1 MVKGVDELLEHLLY
15 EIALAGERGAGAAEI
30 QQSIKTF
37 YTEPEENIRQQN
49 EKPVHPLLAPAPLAR
64 STHDDPRFLQKVWGW
79 LMDHPDVFVKE
90 DDNGGGFAT
99 DKLASRPTAETT
111 SNELEAGPTS
121 DTTNAPDSTA
131 QPGSRTAPQDNAL
144 SVDAETNQV
153 ASGES
158 AVAALQV
165 LPTGLRVY
173 TTEDRIW
180 NTITGH
186 GVDHKRVPKLEF
198 EALRV
203 IAAAGPTGIIQPK
216 VRLATGQDKRSL
228 PKRTGELVKKG
239 YITKEL
245 VLSDGFKTSNLT
257 LKKHISE
264 TTLSEEA
271 PDGPRVFVK
280 NGAIYY
286 DVFFDEVM
294 RILRDNNNIM
304 QLEDLR
310 KKLGILGK
318 RWETKAFFRAIR
330 RLDIAGCIKRL
341 RARKQSTEGEAATTE
356 DKWLKC
362 VKLLRDPLETDRT
375 AFTSGEEKRRN
386 NFTHDN
392 GEYDAEG
399 EADDDAMDL
408 DTAGTDENV
417 RDGTYDEDEIGDL
430 ETSARIPPQWNPDRQ
445 MTSLIYDYVDNAGE
459 HGVSS
464 MDIMR
469 NVLGTF
475 WKRPMEPLLGRL
487 TDVWQV
493 SQPQHL
499 RHLSIVRDTAVVG
512 KFSHYQYRS
521 IDNFQKAVDAGD
533 TAWEAVLTE
542 PSGSTK
548 KKGKKADITNAE
560 PELDQWGF
568 PVVDP
573 SRFADPEGSATL
585 LQARIL
591 AGVTASVGDA
601 NDEDFVGIVG
611 KPMPALNPQFGVKI
625 PGEKR
630 TYPNGKPTG
639 RPRKYLKGE
648 EPYSSGNLRKAK
660 REKAIASEW
669 PRRIRQYAVAQ
680 AKREAMVS
688 LKRKAE
694 EAALDAQPGAIT
706 TPVRK
711 KRNLGQRSGTPASVA
726 QKSLPDTTTSSNAD
740 STRPAESILNPD
752 IEAVEDDANITTPK
766 RKKSQKQLEAETLR
780 DAISEDRIK
789 EIEAEMLDTS
799 KPGVYITPPHAY
811 NPDLENH
818 LYTGHRRQYL
828 IAVFKTPRLYGLQW
842 FGQAVAST
850 SQGHDTSSV
859 TLQKEPSGSIAVQDN
874 GRNVLLSSDLV
885 EGRTPVTEP
894 TPGTAE
900 LPSWSSVNV
909 QPPVSE
915 APIAEAAIVEGGMAN
930 AKQASR
936 RTAGQDADDSQVLPT
951 AVAQPEINTGVTA
964 LELNPLSDLSER
976 TSEVVGISHDEWV
989 NTTGNSGSQQLLAQ
1003 IRTAAEAGQPHATDA
1018 QRHASIS
1025 TNEIYEKTTQGPTM
1039 LDTRMP
1045 NVPAGFTSEGE
1056 TQLSAVPPASVEPQ
1070 HTLEPQTDADSVMQ
1084 EEPAATSPA
1093 ASHNQR
1099 QSHTR
1104 KRAWRQPTKAGVK
1117 LSEGI
1122 VRLRRTKVIL
1132 DIVRQANGAFP
1143 GHSEMYYPFTT
1154 IWMRQ
1159 FSGKPDRDTIQ
1170 KVIKG
1175 LIKSGKLQR
1184 LSFSFPH
1191 PNTGTMTTRSM
1202 IVEPGLTRDSPA
1214 VKEMQAMIIKHC
1226 PQQYIPPQCEV
1237 APSLH
1242 SRMESS
1248 HPPVSQHYV
1257 YEAFPIDETAFVHRP
1272 DQPEYAVRL
1281 NKRIA
1286 ASAADR
1292 QRRRE
1297 GQARALRGM
1306 TEELTTTEQ
1315 RNLQSEFQVGA
1326 YQHKDVGYDRG
1337 PSGRGRLSRLLPWN
1351 AEGDRRVKLTSLG
1364 ALTGRTADETDE
1376 YQPRM
1381 MRKPKLGY
1389 DWEEEELAPGETI
1402 HESLRGPDL
1411 SGILVRRSPSLRPNH
1426 SLTGKL
1432 QIIAQKPTQAKSPT
1446 QAKPTQ
1452 ATPSLKNHQRT
1463 IPKRNEEILDTKNL
1477 DWDMTRF
1484 VLGSGTKSMQELHQS
1499 NPALPVH
1506 HPQKRTGNFDEK
1518 QVVGGSSPRARKR
1531 PCVSF
1536 ESPSMAEDGHREVL
1550 DAALPASGPRSGALT
1565 FSHAGNHTYDHNW
1578 DKQYLTSLTDPRQTF
1593 HKPSGTFGTDFATTT
1608 STRRALWVDPR
1619 SRDAHLAMSKDLP
1632 IWASRTANRNYRDT
1646 CSSDDTALTMFNR
1659 EIELVRVWEDNIGL
1673 DKWHRAMSTEDS
1685 RFFQHRFPAEHLVTA
1700 QSDYNGVVWEDADPS
1715 YTSIRTP
1722 VEPTATNTV
1731 SRLVAIAPKKP
1742 PGRVPRNQGLDFVG
1756 QVTYREPTSG
1766 VASKAKRIVDAT
1778 AADRKVRTKKYVPRA
1793 AAAAGKPDLD
1803 PTDIERLLFAI
1814 VAVRALLGGTAEKGC
1829 TNWFVVHQ
1837 ALEYKFDADYL
1848 RQRWSSALKY
1858 RLGAAVERI
1867 LPEFQEAFVTA
1878 YERCELP
1885 SIDLHQPEEY
1895 DWPALVEWARENI
1908 DQPEASPD
1916 FIP

>member
-1 MVKGVDELLEHLLY
+1 
-15 EIALAGERGAGAAEI
+15 
-30 QQSIKTF
+30 
-37 YTEPEENIRQQN
+37 
-49 EKPVHPLLAPAPLAR
+49 
-64 STHDDPRFLQKVWGW
+64 
-79 LMDHPDVFVKE
+79 
-90 DDNGGGFAT
+90 
-99 DKLASRPTAETT
+99 
-111 SNELEAGPTS
+111 
-121 DTTNAPDSTA
+121 
-131 QPGSRTAPQDNAL
+131 
-144 SVDAETNQV
+144 
-153 ASGES
+153 
-158 AVAALQV
+158 
-165 LPTGLRVY
+165 
-173 TTEDRIW
+173 
-180 NTITGH
+180 
-186 GVDHKRVPKLEF
+186 
-198 EALRV
+198 
-203 IAAAGPTGIIQPK
+203 
-216 VRLATGQDKRSL
+216 
-228 PKRTGELVKKG
+228 
-239 YITKEL
+239 
-245 VLSDGFKTSNLT
+245 
-257 LKKHISE
+257 
-264 TTLSEEA
+264 
-271 PDGPRVFVK
+271 
-280 NGAIYY
+280 
-286 DVFFDEVM
+286 
-294 RILRDNNNIM
+294 
-304 QLEDLR
+304 
-310 KKLGILGK
+310 
-318 RWETKAFFRAIR
+318 
-330 RLDIAGCIKRL
+330 
-341 RARKQSTEGEAATTE
+341 
-356 DKWLKC
+356 
-362 VKLLRDPLETDRT
+362 
-375 AFTSGEEKRRN
+375 
-386 NFTHDN
+386 
-392 GEYDAEG
+392 
-399 EADDDAMDL
+399 
-408 DTAGTDENV
+408 
-417 RDGTYDEDEIGDL
+417 
-430 ETSARIPPQWNPDRQ
+430 
-445 MTSLIYDYVDNAGE
+445 
-459 HGVSS
+459 
-464 MDIMR
+464 
-469 NVLGTF
+469 
-475 WKRPMEPLLGRL
+475 
-487 TDVWQV
+487 
-493 SQPQHL
+493 
-499 RHLSIVRDTAVVG
+499 
-512 KFSHYQYRS
+512 
-521 IDNFQKAVDAGD
+521 
-533 TAWEAVLTE
+533 
-542 PSGSTK
+542 
-548 KKGKKADITNAE
+548 
-560 PELDQWGF
+560 
-568 PVVDP
+568 
-573 SRFADPEGSATL
+573 
-585 LQARIL
+585 
-591 AGVTASVGDA
+591 
-601 NDEDFVGIVG
+601 
-611 KPMPALNPQFGVKI
+611 
-625 PGEKR
+625 
-630 TYPNGKPTG
+630 
-639 RPRKYLKGE
+639 
-648 EPYSSGNLRKAK
+648 
-660 REKAIASEW
+660 
-669 PRRIRQYAVAQ
+669 
-680 AKREAMVS
+680 MVS

-1426 SLTGKL
+1426 SLTEAYSGK
-1432 QIIAQKPTQAKSPT
+1432 
-1446 QAKPTQ
+1446 
-1452 ATPSLKNHQRT
+1452 
-1463 IPKRNEEILDTKNL
+1463 
-1477 DWDMTRF
+1477 
-1484 VLGSGTKSMQELHQS
+1484 
-1499 NPALPVH
+1499 
-1506 HPQKRTGNFDEK
+1506 
-1518 QVVGGSSPRARKR
+1518 
-1531 PCVSF
+1531 
-1536 ESPSMAEDGHREVL
+1536 
-1550 DAALPASGPRSGALT
+1550 
-1565 FSHAGNHTYDHNW
+1565 
-1578 DKQYLTSLTDPRQTF
+1578 
-1593 HKPSGTFGTDFATTT
+1593 
-1608 STRRALWVDPR
+1608 
-1619 SRDAHLAMSKDLP
+1619 
-1632 IWASRTANRNYRDT
+1632 
-1646 CSSDDTALTMFNR
+1646 
-1659 EIELVRVWEDNIGL
+1659 
-1673 DKWHRAMSTEDS
+1673 
-1685 RFFQHRFPAEHLVTA
+1685 
-1700 QSDYNGVVWEDADPS
+1700 
-1715 YTSIRTP
+1715 
-1722 VEPTATNTV
+1722 
-1731 SRLVAIAPKKP
+1731 
-1742 PGRVPRNQGLDFVG
+1742 
-1756 QVTYREPTSG
+1756 VTYSG
-1766 VASKAKRIVDAT
+1766 KAYSGNAFPKESST
-1778 AADRKVRTKKYVPRA
+1778 YYS
-1793 AAAAGKPDLD
+1793 
-1803 PTDIERLLFAI
+1803 
-1814 VAVRALLGGTAEKGC
+1814 
-1829 TNWFVVHQ
+1829 Q
-1837 ALEYKFDADYL
+1837 A
-1848 RQRWSSALKY
+1848 Q
-1858 RLGAAVERI
+1858 
-1867 LPEFQEAFVTA
+1867 
-1878 YERCELP
+1878 
-1885 SIDLHQPEEY
+1885 
-1895 DWPALVEWARENI
+1895 
-1908 DQPEASPD
+1908 
-1916 FIP
+1916 